1 MFNFKRGVQ
10 RLLRFLAFSWGL
22 VTTPM
27 DQTQTYTGLMAVP
40 STGHALASFVPAFG
54 TSTKTRR
61 MDPSFPQ
68 RTARLPKG
76 IPLRSK
82 MRRMDSAGSES
93 FRQRMARLSK
103 GVVVRSLGT
112 PTIAQASVSIEEY
125 LKRLCLEDGAL
136 DGPLSDHDWSDNEKQ
151 AFYGPL
157 SECEASDAE
166 DGMPQSKVAPIEELF
181 TLSHA
186 FQQDVTRNPG
196 GIPACYKDVT
206 GIPGKFL
213 VVNLAGNTAKNY
225 QESTKTPEGCY
236 QEFLVKCKD
245 VRGNY
250 QDSLYL
256 D

>member
-1 MFNFKRGVQ
+1 MEEDLIERIRPSQASETKKISKIPSPLVSLIITITVNRVY
-10 RLLRFLAFSWGL
+10 LRFTSHYHYFQLR
-22 VTTPM
+22 
-27 DQTQTYTGLMAVP
+27 TQ
-40 STGHALASFVPAFG
+40 AL
-54 TSTKTRR
+54 
-61 MDPSFPQ
+61 
-68 RTARLPKG
+68 
-76 IPLRSK
+76 I
-82 MRRMDSAGSES
+82 
-93 FRQRMARLSK
+93 FR
-103 GVVVRSLGT
+103 
-112 PTIAQASVSIEEY
+112 AQAQVFPILY
-125 LKRLCLEDGAL
+125 RNLE
-136 DGPLSDHDWSDNEKQ
+136 P
-151 AFYGPL
+151 
-157 SECEASDAE
+157 
-166 DGMPQSKVAPIEELF
+166 VELF